1 MQTLLIETAAGQKIQ
16 TFFYEGGP
24 RLAIWHHGT
33 PNPREL
39 SAEVVAAFA
48 AHGYSVAAIVRT
60 GYGDSSLTR
69 DDGQNMAEISS
80 TTAAVVAHLGFAE
93 FVSFGHSS
101 GGARALA
108 DVAQLPGALAA
119 VTLATVA
126 PVGESDLNQFADTDP
141 EELEMLKA
149 TKTITSELVAQFDK
163 WAPSFEHPF
172 AFKNGAMGWALDE
185 HSMMVPWG
193 FAPASITKPVFLF
206 SGDADPNVNPICSK
220 WLAGKIAGS
229 TLTLLPNLDHDQIA
243 SAEVVEQALT
253 ALDAAL

>member
-16 TFFYEGGP
+16 TFFSEGGP

-69 DDGQNMAEISS
+69 DDGQNMAEISN
-80 TTAAVVAHLGFAE
+80 TTAAVVAHLGFNE

-141 EELEMLKA
+141 EELEMLEA
-149 TKTITSELVAQFDK
+149 TKTITPELVAQFDK

-243 SAEVVEQALT
+243 SAAVVEQALT